1 MIYIEPA
8 ESEKLYQ
15 ELEGLG
21 DDLKV
26 PVPRCFLQL
35 RVTDRTGKITH
46 HTKRRSHSWTR
57 NAYNLIA
64 SYLLGINAVGS
75 WGDGTGTPIKITSGS
90 VISGSTLAALCR
102 ATITAS
108 GYSEDPQDVGKAYIA
123 ASGDIT
129 HGIVAGIGAG
139 AESFDD
145 YAMSSICGEGSGA
158 NQLHYVQEEQPALSW
173 DAGTRTLT
181 ITHKRYMNNNSSGTI
196 TLTEIGIIANGAV
209 AGGSGRRFMTARDV
223 LSPPVE
229 VPPSGQ
235 ILASYILSL
244 VYPS

>member
-1 MIYIEPA
+1 MIYLEPA

-21 DDLKV
+21 DSLKV
-26 PVPRCFLQL
+26 PIPQCFLQL
-35 RVTDRTGKITH
+35 RITDEAGKIIH
-46 HTKRRSHSWTR
+46 HTKQRSHSWTR

-90 VISGSTLAALCR
+90 IVSGSTLAALCR

-108 GYSEDPQDVGKAYIA
+108 GYSRNPQEVGNAYIA
-123 ASGDIT
+123 ASGDIS

-139 AESFDD
+139 VESFDD
-145 YAMSSICGEGSGA
+145 YAMSSICAEGSGA
-158 NQLHYVQEEQPALSW
+158 NQLHYVLEEQPILSW

-196 TLTEIGIIANGAV
+196 TITEIGIIANGAV
-209 AGGSGRRFMTARDV
+209 AGGSGRKFMTARDV

>member
-8 ESEKLYQ
+8 KKEKLYQ

-21 DDLKV
+21 DSLKV
-26 PVPRCFLQL
+26 PIPQCFLQL

-46 HTKRRSHSWTR
+46 HTKQRSHSWTR

-64 SYLLGINAVGS
+64 SYLLGINAIGS

-90 VISGSTLAALCR
+90 VISGATLAALCR

-108 GYSEDPQDVGKAYIA
+108 GYSQDPQDVGKAYIA
-123 ASGDIT
+123 ASGDIS
-129 HGIVAGIGAG
+129 HGIVAGIGG
-139 AESFDD
+139 GTESFDD
-145 YAMSSICGEGSGA
+145 YAMSSNCAEGSGA
-158 NQLHYVQEEQPALSW
+158 NQLHYVLEEQPVLSW

-181 ITHKRYMNNNSSGTI
+181 VTHKRYMNNNSSATTTI
-196 TLTEIGIIANGAV
+196 TEIGIIANGAV
-209 AGGSGRRFMTARDV
+209 AGGSGRKFMTARDV
-223 LSPPVE
+223 LSPQVE